1 MPKKPK
7 KNSVKEAI
15 SKDLNVKTVDPAPE
29 TAMQAP
35 VEPSPA
41 TATQLSVFDVYRRRM
56 ERESTY

>member
-1 MPKKPK
+1 MPKKQK
-7 KNSVKEAI
+7 KTTVKEAM
-15 SKDLNVKTVDPAPE
+15 NVNTVDPAPE

>member
-7 KNSVKEAI
+7 KNTVKEAM
-15 SKDLNVKTVDPAPE
+15 NVKTIDPAQE
-29 TAMQAP
+29 TALQAP
-35 VEPSPA
+35 VEPAPA

>member
-7 KNSVKEAI
+7 KNTVKEAM
-15 SKDLNVKTVDPAPE
+15 NVKTIDPAPE
-29 TAMQAP
+29 TALQAP
-35 VEPSPA
+35 VEPVPA